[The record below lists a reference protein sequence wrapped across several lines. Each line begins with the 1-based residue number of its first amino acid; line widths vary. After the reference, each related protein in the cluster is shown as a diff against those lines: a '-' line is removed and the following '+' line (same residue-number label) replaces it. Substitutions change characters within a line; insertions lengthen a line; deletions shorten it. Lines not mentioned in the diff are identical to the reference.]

1 MLSRQS
7 DCALVGLRPGIAKE
21 NLGIP
26 RDLAQALCQQRI
38 RQRVEQIRDVLH
50 QLELRGNGVHP
61 FLVAEAQGVC
71 ADAAAKV
78 DVRFSGKVLC
88 GGSTPALNSD
98 RKTVISMYHIGF
110 VFVENILFSIITSA
124 FYDVRM
130 LYTHSS
136 KVKARMIL
144 IGR

>member
-1 MLSRQS
+1 MLG
-7 DCALVGLRPGIAKE
+7 LV
-21 NLGIP
+21 
-26 RDLAQALCQQRI
+26 
-38 RQRVEQIRDVLH
+38 QI
-50 QLELRGNGVHP
+50 GM
-61 FLVAEAQGVC
+61 C

-78 DVRFSGKVLC
+78 DVLFSGKVLC

>member
-1 MLSRQS
+1 MRQ
-7 DCALVGLRPGIAKE
+7 P
-21 NLGIP
+21 
-26 RDLAQALCQQRI
+26 
-38 RQRVEQIRDVLH
+38 
-50 QLELRGNGVHP
+50 ELRGNCVHP

-71 ADAAAKV
+71 AAAKV
-78 DVRFSGKVLC
+78 DVLFSGKVLC
-88 GGSTPALNSD
+88 SGSTPTLNSD
-98 RKTVISMYHIGF
+98 RKTVISICHISF
-110 VFVENILFSIITSA
+110 SLSKTSCFSIITSA